1 MSTRATTATWIGLL
15 ALTTGSYLLADD
27 GMGLNPVIVLLSFA
41 ALKLLLIQAVFMELL
56 GCRPLFLRLAIA
68 IDALVIG
75 IVCLPFL
82 L

>member
-1 MSTRATTATWIGLL
+1 MSARTTTVTWLVLVG
-15 ALTTGSYLLADD
+15 LTTGSYLLAD
-27 GMGLNPVIVLLSFA
+27 GTPGGSSVWALFGFA

-68 IDALVIG
+68 IDALVFG
-75 IVCLPFL
+75 LLCVPFL